1 MNELKMWWKKGWL
14 KNVVFLAILGIVF
27 FTDAGQ
33 WLRVQVTGLTLR
45 NPSNGVEVVSAESV
59 YTFPMELIAEN
70 GDEHMLSEFQG
81 DYVFVNFWAS
91 WCVPC
96 LAEMS
101 SLETFTAEFP
111 EMTFLF
117 ITREAQ
123 NEFDQY
129 MSETP
134 YELDFYKQGS
144 KTPSQLEHSAIPA
157 SFLLDKEGR
166 IVYQHF
172 GAADWG
178 DDEVVSEIRALI
190 KG

>member
-1 MNELKMWWKKGWL
+1 
-14 KNVVFLAILGIVF
+14 
-27 FTDAGQ
+27 
-33 WLRVQVTGLTLR
+33 
-45 NPSNGVEVVSAESV
+45 
-59 YTFPMELIAEN
+59 
-70 GDEHMLSEFQG
+70 
-81 DYVFVNFWAS
+81 
-91 WCVPC
+91 
-96 LAEMS
+96 
-101 SLETFTAEFP
+101 
-111 EMTFLF
+111 MTFLF